1 MKTVCL
7 CGKSASGKN
16 KISELAQ
23 NNFNIKEAIS
33 HTTRPRRTGEG
44 DIYKFISIKE
54 FKQMKKDNEFIETRI
69 YNTKEGQWCYGL
81 SKEAIDLNSDNN
93 YLVILDMKGLLSLK
107 DYLIEIGKI
116 NCLTSV
122 YVYTSSQV
130 RLLRSLNREGDMT
143 DKQVTEVVRRFQA
156 DEKDF
161 LGIEDYIDYVLINND
176 EKGLEEAKKLFK
188 SILEDNNETTRI
200 NTISSYS
207 NIITNRK

>member
-1 MKTVCL
+1 MKIVCL

-16 KISELAQ
+16 KISELVQ

-93 YLVILDMKGLLSLK
+93 YLVILDMNGLLSLK

-116 NCLTSV
+116 QCLTSV

-188 SILEDNNETTRI
+188 SILEE
-200 NTISSYS
+200 
-207 NIITNRK
+207 

>member
-1 MKTVCL
+1 MKIVCL

-16 KISELAQ
+16 KISELVQ

-116 NCLTSV
+116 QCLTSV

-143 DKQVTEVVRRFQA
+143 NEQVAEVVRRFQA

-188 SILEDNNETTRI
+188 SILEE
-200 NTISSYS
+200 
-207 NIITNRK
+207 

>member
-1 MKTVCL
+1 MKIVCL

-116 NCLTSV
+116 DCLTSV

-161 LGIEDYIDYVLINND
+161 LGIEDNIDYVLINND
-176 EKGLEEAKKLFK
+176 EKGLEDAKKLFK
-188 SILEDNNETTRI
+188 NILEE
-200 NTISSYS
+200 
-207 NIITNRK
+207 

>member
-1 MKTVCL
+1 MKIVCL

-93 YLVILDMKGLLSLK
+93 YLVILDMNGLLSLK

-116 NCLTSV
+116 DCLTSV

-188 SILEDNNETTRI
+188 SILEE
-200 NTISSYS
+200 
-207 NIITNRK
+207 

>member
-1 MKTVCL
+1 MKIVCL

-116 NCLTSV
+116 DCLTSV

-143 DKQVTEVVRRFQA
+143 DKQVTEVIRRFQA

-161 LGIEDYIDYVLINND
+161 LGIEDNIDYVLINND

-188 SILEDNNETTRI
+188 SILEE
-200 NTISSYS
+200 
-207 NIITNRK
+207 

>member
-1 MKTVCL
+1 MKIVCL

-116 NCLTSV
+116 DCLTSV

-130 RLLRSLNREGDMT
+130 RLLRSLNREGNMT
-143 DKQVTEVVRRFQA
+143 NEQVAEVVRRFQA

-188 SILEDNNETTRI
+188 SILEE
-200 NTISSYS
+200 
-207 NIITNRK
+207 

>member
-1 MKTVCL
+1 MKIVCL

-116 NCLTSV
+116 YCLTSV

-176 EKGLEEAKKLFK
+176 EKGLEDAKKLFK
-188 SILEDNNETTRI
+188 NILEE
-200 NTISSYS
+200 
-207 NIITNRK
+207 

>member
-1 MKTVCL
+1 MKIVCL

-81 SKEAIDLNSDNN
+81 SKEAIDLNSNNN

-116 NCLTSV
+116 QCLTSV

-188 SILEDNNETTRI
+188 SILEE
-200 NTISSYS
+200 
-207 NIITNRK
+207 

>member
-1 MKTVCL
+1 MKIVCL

-116 NCLTSV
+116 QCLTSV

-130 RLLRSLNREGDMT
+130 RLLRSLNREGNMT
-143 DKQVTEVVRRFQA
+143 NEQVAEVVRRFQA

-161 LGIEDYIDYVLINND
+161 LRIEDYIDYVLINND
-176 EKGLEEAKKLFK
+176 EKGLEEAKRLFK
-188 SILEDNNETTRI
+188 SILEGQQ
-200 NTISSYS
+200 
-207 NIITNRK
+207 

>member
-1 MKTVCL
+1 MKIVCL

-81 SKEAIDLNSDNN
+81 SKEAIDLNSNNN

-116 NCLTSV
+116 DCLTSV

-188 SILEDNNETTRI
+188 SILEE
-200 NTISSYS
+200 
-207 NIITNRK
+207 

>member
-1 MKTVCL
+1 MKIVCL

-116 NCLTSV
+116 YCLTSV

-130 RLLRSLNREGDMT
+130 RLLRSLNREGNMT
-143 DKQVTEVVRRFQA
+143 DKQVAEVVRRFQA

-188 SILEDNNETTRI
+188 SILEE
-200 NTISSYS
+200 
-207 NIITNRK
+207 

>member
-1 MKTVCL
+1 MKIVCL

-116 NCLTSV
+116 YCLTSV

-188 SILEDNNETTRI
+188 SILEEHQ
-200 NTISSYS
+200 
-207 NIITNRK
+207 

>member
-1 MKTVCL
+1 MKIVCL

-116 NCLTSV
+116 DCLTSV

-143 DKQVTEVVRRFQA
+143 DKQVAEVVRRFQA

-188 SILEDNNETTRI
+188 SILEE
-200 NTISSYS
+200 
-207 NIITNRK
+207 

>member
-1 MKTVCL
+1 MKIVCL

-116 NCLTSV
+116 QCLTSV

-176 EKGLEEAKKLFK
+176 EKGLEDAKKLFK
-188 SILEDNNETTRI
+188 SILEE
-200 NTISSYS
+200 
-207 NIITNRK
+207 

>member
-1 MKTVCL
+1 MKIVCL

-116 NCLTSV
+116 QCLTSV

-188 SILEDNNETTRI
+188 SILEE
-200 NTISSYS
+200 
-207 NIITNRK
+207 

>member
-1 MKTVCL
+1 MKIVCL

-122 YVYTSSQV
+122 YVYTSSQI

-188 SILEDNNETTRI
+188 SILEE
-200 NTISSYS
+200 
-207 NIITNRK
+207 

>member
-1 MKTVCL
+1 MKIVCL

-116 NCLTSV
+116 DCLTSV

-188 SILEDNNETTRI
+188 SILEEHQ
-200 NTISSYS
+200 
-207 NIITNRK
+207 

>member
-1 MKTVCL
+1 MKIVCL

-188 SILEDNNETTRI
+188 NILEE
-200 NTISSYS
+200 
-207 NIITNRK
+207 

>member
-1 MKTVCL
+1 MKIVCL

-116 NCLTSV
+116 DCLTSV

-130 RLLRSLNREGDMT
+130 RLLRSLNREGGMT

-176 EKGLEEAKKLFK
+176 EKGLEDAKKLFK
-188 SILEDNNETTRI
+188 SILEE
-200 NTISSYS
+200 
-207 NIITNRK
+207 

>member
-1 MKTVCL
+1 MKIVCL

-116 NCLTSV
+116 DCLTSV
-122 YVYTSSQV
+122 YVYASSQV
-130 RLLRSLNREGDMT
+130 RLLRSLKREGNMT

-176 EKGLEEAKKLFK
+176 EKGLEDAKKLFK
-188 SILEDNNETTRI
+188 SILEE
-200 NTISSYS
+200 
-207 NIITNRK
+207 

>member
-1 MKTVCL
+1 MKIVCL

-116 NCLTSV
+116 QCLTSV

-188 SILEDNNETTRI
+188 SILEG
-200 NTISSYS
+200 
-207 NIITNRK
+207 

>member
-1 MKTVCL
+1 MKIVCL

-116 NCLTSV
+116 YCLTSV

-188 SILEDNNETTRI
+188 SILEG
-200 NTISSYS
+200 
-207 NIITNRK
+207 

>member
-1 MKTVCL
+1 MKIVCL

-81 SKEAIDLNSDNN
+81 SKETIDLNSDNN
-93 YLVILDMKGLLSLK
+93 YLVILDMNGLLSLK
-107 DYLIEIGKI
+107 DYLIEIGRI
-116 NCLTSV
+116 DCLTSV
-122 YVYTSSQV
+122 YVYASSQV
-130 RLLRSLNREGDMT
+130 RLLRSLNREGNMT
-143 DKQVTEVVRRFQA
+143 NEQVAEVVRRFQA

-188 SILEDNNETTRI
+188 SILEG
-200 NTISSYS
+200 
-207 NIITNRK
+207 

>member
-1 MKTVCL
+1 MKIVCL

-54 FKQMKKDNEFIETRI
+54 FKQMKKYNEFIETRI

-116 NCLTSV
+116 YCLTSV

-188 SILEDNNETTRI
+188 SILEE
-200 NTISSYS
+200 
-207 NIITNRK
+207 

>member
-1 MKTVCL
+1 MKIVCL

-188 SILEDNNETTRI
+188 SILEG
-200 NTISSYS
+200 
-207 NIITNRK
+207 

>member
-1 MKTVCL
+1 MKIVCL

-116 NCLTSV
+116 YCLTSV

-188 SILEDNNETTRI
+188 SILEE
-200 NTISSYS
+200 
-207 NIITNRK
+207 

>member
-1 MKTVCL
+1 MKIVCL

-81 SKEAIDLNSDNN
+81 SKEAIVLNSDNN

-116 NCLTSV
+116 DCLTSV

-188 SILEDNNETTRI
+188 SILEE
-200 NTISSYS
+200 
-207 NIITNRK
+207 

>member
-1 MKTVCL
+1 MKIVCL

-116 NCLTSV
+116 DCLTSV

-130 RLLRSLNREGDMT
+130 RLLRSLNREGGMT

-188 SILEDNNETTRI
+188 SILEE
-200 NTISSYS
+200 
-207 NIITNRK
+207 

>member
-1 MKTVCL
+1 MKIVCL

-116 NCLTSV
+116 DCLTSV

-143 DKQVTEVVRRFQA
+143 DKQVTEVVRRLKKKK
-156 DEKDF
+156 KDF
-161 LGIEDYIDYVLINND
+161 LGVEDYIDYVLINND
-176 EKGLEEAKKLFK
+176 EEGLEEAKKLFK
-188 SILEDNNETTRI
+188 SILEE
-200 NTISSYS
+200 
-207 NIITNRK
+207 

>member
-1 MKTVCL
+1 MKIVCL

-116 NCLTSV
+116 DCLTSV

-176 EKGLEEAKKLFK
+176 EKGLEDAKKLFK
-188 SILEDNNETTRI
+188 NILEE
-200 NTISSYS
+200 
-207 NIITNRK
+207 

>member
-1 MKTVCL
+1 
-7 CGKSASGKN
+7 
-16 KISELAQ
+16 
-23 NNFNIKEAIS
+23 
-33 HTTRPRRTGEG
+33 
-44 DIYKFISIKE
+44 
-54 FKQMKKDNEFIETRI
+54 MKKDNEFIETRI

-116 NCLTSV
+116 QYLTSV

-188 SILEDNNETTRI
+188 SILEE
-200 NTISSYS
+200 
-207 NIITNRK
+207 

>member
-1 MKTVCL
+1 MKIVCL

-69 YNTKEGQWCYGL
+69 YNTKEGKWCYGL
-81 SKEAIDLNSDNN
+81 SKEGIDLNSDNN

-116 NCLTSV
+116 DCLTSV

-143 DKQVTEVVRRFQA
+143 NKQVTEVVRRFQV

-188 SILEDNNETTRI
+188 SILEE
-200 NTISSYS
+200 
-207 NIITNRK
+207 

>member
-1 MKTVCL
+1 MKIVCL

-116 NCLTSV
+116 DCLTSV

-130 RLLRSLNREGDMT
+130 RLLRSLNREGNMT
-143 DKQVTEVVRRFQA
+143 NEQVAEVVRRFQA

-188 SILEDNNETTRI
+188 SILEG
-200 NTISSYS
+200 
-207 NIITNRK
+207 

>member
-1 MKTVCL
+1 MKIVCL

-116 NCLTSV
+116 QCLTSV

-188 SILEDNNETTRI
+188 SILEEHQ
-200 NTISSYS
+200 
-207 NIITNRK
+207 

>member
-1 MKTVCL
+1 MKIVCL

-116 NCLTSV
+116 DCLTSV

-188 SILEDNNETTRI
+188 NILEDNNETTRI
-200 NTISSYS
+200 NIISSDC

>member
-1 MKTVCL
+1 MKIVCL

-107 DYLIEIGKI
+107 DYLIEIGKTD
-116 NCLTSV
+116 CLTSV

-188 SILEDNNETTRI
+188 SILEE
-200 NTISSYS
+200 
-207 NIITNRK
+207 

>member
-1 MKTVCL
+1 MKIVCL

-116 NCLTSV
+116 YCLTSV

-143 DKQVTEVVRRFQA
+143 DKQVAEVVRRFQA

-176 EKGLEEAKKLFK
+176 EKGLEEAKKVFK
-188 SILEDNNETTRI
+188 SILEG
-200 NTISSYS
+200 
-207 NIITNRK
+207 

>member
-1 MKTVCL
+1 MKIVCL

-116 NCLTSV
+116 DCLTSV

-130 RLLRSLNREGDMT
+130 RLLRSLNREGNMT
-143 DKQVTEVVRRFQA
+143 DKQVAEVVRRFQA

-188 SILEDNNETTRI
+188 SILEE
-200 NTISSYS
+200 
-207 NIITNRK
+207 

>member
-1 MKTVCL
+1 MKIVCL

-16 KISELAQ
+16 KISELVQ

-116 NCLTSV
+116 DCLTSV

-207 NIITNRK
+207 NIK

>member
-1 MKTVCL
+1 MKIVCL

-16 KISELAQ
+16 KISELVQ

-93 YLVILDMKGLLSLK
+93 YLVILDMNGLLSLK

-116 NCLTSV
+116 QCLTSV

-143 DKQVTEVVRRFQA
+143 DKQVAEVVRRFQA

-188 SILEDNNETTRI
+188 SILEE
-200 NTISSYS
+200 
-207 NIITNRK
+207 